1 MFSWDRP
8 ADKTKR
14 FSGNRYSKQ
23 GIEYAVGQ
31 ERQRERDVEDMNS
44 YVAQSTMSNQ
54 EAEQMKRAEGARR
67 RTVSLKRAGEAQLE
81 QKYEAMEAK
90 ESNSAAREKDMA
102 LARQLAELAREEE
115 KREREI
121 QAICAQDAGLRE
133 LNEKIKAAYIN
144 RDRELQIQQS
154 KQQSLRIK
162 EEQAQLEVQMEEQR
176 RKGELVVEERE
187 EKRRIMSQRQRDEIQ
202 HQLRERQ
209 AAEQLQAILQYQ
221 KEKEQVDEL
230 IQSVYRQQQKEQE
243 EIERQSQIMKVNMEQ
258 GLEIQNRRKEEQ
270 RQRELEEE
278 RRIAECVTAP
288 DPSNVLMTM
297 RTRLIC
303 WACLLA

>member
-8 ADKTKR
+8 VDKTKR
-14 FSGNRYSKQ
+14 FSGNRFSKQ
-23 GIEYAVGQ
+23 GIEYTIGQ
-31 ERQRERDVEDMNS
+31 ERQRERDVEDLNR
-44 YVAQSTMSNQ
+44 YVGQSTLSNQ

-81 QKYEAMEAK
+81 QKYEALEAK
-90 ESNSAAREKDMA
+90 ESQNASRAKDVA

-121 QAICAQDAGLRE
+121 QAICAQDASLRE

-144 RDRELQIQQS
+144 RDREMQIQQS

-162 EEQAQLEVQMEEQR
+162 EEQAALEVQMEQQR
-176 RKGELVVEERE
+176 RKGNLVLEERE
-187 EKRRIMSQRQRDEIQ
+187 EKRRIMAQRQRDEIQ

-243 EIERQSQIMKVNMEQ
+243 ETERQSALMKANMEV

-278 RRIAECVTAP
+278 RRIAECVNT
-288 DPSNVLMTM
+288 DPSDHS
-297 RTRLIC
+297 
-303 WACLLA
+303 